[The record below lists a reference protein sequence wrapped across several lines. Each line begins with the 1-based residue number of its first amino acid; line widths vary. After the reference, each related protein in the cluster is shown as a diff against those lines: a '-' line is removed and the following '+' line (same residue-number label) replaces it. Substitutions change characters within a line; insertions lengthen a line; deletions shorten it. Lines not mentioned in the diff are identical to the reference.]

1 MSRVVKKAPSVCT
14 DLPLD
19 NTDICNKL
27 HILRQLLRSCFGPTG
42 RLKQVHN
49 NIGGQVIT
57 TSSSSVLLPAISSS
71 TQPFINLI
79 ITSIRNH
86 VSRFSD
92 CGLFAAILC
101 LALIEHA
108 KQSGVRRNV
117 AVRVYKH
124 FLGLCTS
131 YLHQEDCGCK
141 VKLDFCSSHSLI
153 TLAHS
158 VISSKPASVLTETEA
173 LHISKLAVQAFLLT
187 VPCNSPGIVSLGRI
201 VTVSVEGQSV
211 LDSAVFPGLLVDVPD
226 VLGIFKV
233 ENLPFNPLRMVLFSV
248 SLAGDLSELGNGI
261 IEVHHGAD
269 TDSQIL
275 DQLLEIGKQVVKDKV
290 KLFVCQKVIHPVLQQ
305 YLRSH
310 GIIVM
315 ERLGIA
321 LMEPLTQLTGAQPV
335 ATLHTTIP
343 PTAYGNVRDLSFR
356 HFGSKTMLHLHP
368 PGESEICTMVLCH
381 RNETMLSELKVVC
394 QKTEHVLRLTLREPS
409 ALLGGGC
416 TETHLAAYIRHKSM
430 NDVVETAS
438 ALGCSQSDYLLGVE
452 AFCRSLESVAAALEH
467 DGGNSLID
475 LTHAHRWTLPAD
487 VMQEHMEDGLSL
499 CGCGLVESS
508 SSMKWSYLN
517 TKYPEFSPAP
527 LSKEAT
533 VQPRVLD
540 SFAVKLNA
548 LQVAVETANIALDVR
563 YIIQDMN

>member
-1 MSRVVKKAPSVCT
+1 MSRVEKKAPSLCT

-27 HILRQLLRSCFGPTG
+27 QILEQLLRSCFGPTG

-49 NIGGQVIT
+49 NIGGHVVT
-57 TSSSSVLLPAISSS
+57 TSSSSVLLPAISSP
-71 TQPFINLI
+71 QPFINLI

-101 LALIEHA
+101 LALIEQA
-108 KQSGVRRNV
+108 KQTGVSGNV
-117 AVRVYKH
+117 AIRLNKY

-141 VKLDFCSSHSLI
+141 MKLDFCSSHNLI

-158 VISSKPASVLTETEA
+158 VISSKPASVLTEPEA

-201 VTVSVEGQSV
+201 VTVSVEGQCV
-211 LDSAVFPGLLVDVPD
+211 LDSAVFPGLLVELSDVF
-226 VLGIFKV
+226 GIFKV
-233 ENLPFNPLRMVLFSV
+233 ENLSSHPLRVVLFNV
-248 SLAGDLSELGNGI
+248 SLAGDLSELGNGT
-261 IEVHHGAD
+261 IEVHCGTD

-275 DQLLEIGKQVVKDKV
+275 DQLLEIGKQVVKDEV

-305 YLRSH
+305 FLRSH
-310 GIIVM
+310 GITVI
-315 ERLGIA
+315 ERLGIT

-343 PTAYGNVRDLSFR
+343 LKAYGNVRGLSFR
-356 HFGSKTMLHLHP
+356 QFGSKTMLHLLP
-368 PGESEICTMVLCH
+368 PEESVICTMVLCH
-381 RNETMLSELKVVC
+381 RNETMLNELKVVC
-394 QKTEHVLRLTLREPS
+394 QKTEHVLRLALREPY

-416 TETHLAAYIRHKSM
+416 TETHLAAHIRHKIM
-430 NDVVETAS
+430 NDVIDTAS
-438 ALGCSQSDYLLGVE
+438 VLGCSQTEYLLGMK
-452 AFCRSLESVAAALEH
+452 AFCRSLESVATALEH

-475 LTHAHRWTLPAD
+475 LTYAHHWTLPAD
-487 VMQEHMEDGLSL
+487 AIQEHMEDSL
-499 CGCGLVESS
+499 GCCGCGLVESS
-508 SSMKWSYLN
+508 PNMKWSYLN
-517 TKYPEFSPAP
+517 TKYPEFLPAP
-527 LSKEAT
+527 LSRDTA
-533 VQPRVLD
+533 VLPRVLD
-540 SFAVKLNA
+540 SFTAKLNA
-548 LQVAVETANIALDVR
+548 LQVAVETANIALDIR